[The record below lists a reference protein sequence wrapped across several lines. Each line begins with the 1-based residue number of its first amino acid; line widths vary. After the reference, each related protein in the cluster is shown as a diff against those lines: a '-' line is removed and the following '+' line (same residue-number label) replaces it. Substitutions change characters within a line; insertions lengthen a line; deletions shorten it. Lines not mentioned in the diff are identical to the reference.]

1 MKKLMILG
9 TACLMLAACGNTK
22 WEYKV
27 VSMTGN
33 KTNDYSSTIFSD
45 PTGMLDNMGK
55 EGWEL
60 VDTYTETST
69 AFPNFGNDQYV
80 TGLKPNTR
88 TSVVNFVFKRK
99 SKGFNA
105 EQDDE

>member
-1 MKKLMILG
+1 MKKVIFIF

-27 VSMTGN
+27 VSVPGT
-33 KTNDYSSTIFSD
+33 SSADFTPMVFGDETS
-45 PTGMLDNMGK
+45 MLNEMGE

-69 AFPNFGNDQYV
+69 VFPNFGNEQYV
-80 TGLKPNTR
+80 TGLQPNTR
-88 TSVVNFVFKRK
+88 TTVINFVFKRK
-99 SKGFNA
+99 PQMTSTNKNQ
-105 EQDDE
+105 E